1 MVAQVWKQCWFV
13 SATTHRPCCSVTY
26 DVSKKRRLGGDN
38 KQTTK
43 KKKVELTEVV
53 FGVSDKVHVLRVYVY
68 LEKRKDPIIDDMNIQ
83 STEWWAWITSQQ
95 ASARKK
101 SSIHLSLFFSRIFGV
116 GVLFLLFTVHVPLTF
131 MARPSCLGRHCSSL
145 TIPCSSLFHK
155 PCLLLWSVLFVFV
168 GGVFIVLVL
177 VLVTPFSISHP
188 SPPFFYSF
196 CLFRMLHSCV
206 CHPTLVFVF
215 FSFIFPSFFA
225 SSLILSQFLTAFIR
239 SLSLFPTYPPLSCHF
254 CLFQPSFFAYHKQER
269 NKKSS
274 IALIRTPL
282 CRLSLTPRL
291 LIT

>member
-1 MVAQVWKQCWFV
+1 M
-13 SATTHRPCCSVTY
+13 
-26 DVSKKRRLGGDN
+26 
-38 KQTTK
+38 
-43 KKKVELTEVV
+43 
-53 FGVSDKVHVLRVYVY
+53 GVDHKPAGKC
-68 LEKRKDPIIDDMNIQ
+68 EK
-83 STEWWAWITSQQ
+83 
-95 ASARKK
+95 KK
-101 SSIHLSLFFSRIFGV
+101 SSIHLSLFFSRLFGV
-116 GVLFLLFTVHVPLTF
+116 GVLFLLIIVYVPLTF

-145 TIPCSSLFHK
+145 TIPCPSLFHK
-155 PCLLLWSVLFVFV
+155 PCLLLWSVMFVFV

-215 FSFIFPSFFA
+215 FPLSSLLFLPLPLFYLSFSPPSFA
-225 SSLILSQFLTAFIR
+225 LCRSFLLTP
-239 SLSLFPTYPPLSCHF
+239 LFPVIFVFSNPHF
-254 CLFQPSFFAYHKQER
+254 SRITNKKR